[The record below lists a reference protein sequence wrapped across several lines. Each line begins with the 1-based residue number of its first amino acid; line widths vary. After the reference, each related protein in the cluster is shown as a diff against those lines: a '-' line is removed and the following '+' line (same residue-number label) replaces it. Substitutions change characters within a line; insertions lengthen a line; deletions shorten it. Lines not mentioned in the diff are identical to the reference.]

1 MATNGLVTPVVDGS
15 GFHNRFGGAEDVLD
29 CPECFVDVSD
39 RLGVVEAI
47 SAHHPEPV
55 VACFG
60 FDLLLINRE
69 MIVTLNFQVATVTF
83 VTHQTL
89 VPLSKLLLEVRDNCF
104 PVVPILTALFFIKT
118 NDIATIVYP
127 HFLDFKRCW
136 IFGVAAL
143 RNALKPWIFA
153 AEHRQIN
160 FLPAAHP
167 YPDNVSDR
175 WITAFKCL
183 QRFLAHHPTISH
195 HSVSRSPNRSRIRL
209 TTGTRV
215 VTSAVLPGHISQQI
229 GQPSTSTAIPT
240 TICLRSGR

>member
-89 VPLSKLLLEVRDNCF
+89 VPLSKLLLAGS
-104 PVVPILTALFFIKT
+104 LAL
-118 NDIATIVYP
+118 
-127 HFLDFKRCW
+127 
-136 IFGVAAL
+136 
-143 RNALKPWIFA
+143 
-153 AEHRQIN
+153 
-160 FLPAAHP
+160 
-167 YPDNVSDR
+167 
-175 WITAFKCL
+175 
-183 QRFLAHHPTISH
+183 
-195 HSVSRSPNRSRIRL
+195 
-209 TTGTRV
+209 
-215 VTSAVLPGHISQQI
+215 
-229 GQPSTSTAIPT
+229 
-240 TICLRSGR
+240 LRSGTLSNHGFSLPSTDRLTSFWRRIRTPIM